1 MSQFLNIHFCD
12 CRGTFLR
19 VLCCFLLLGGVT
31 AQPKSQILEKEK
43 ISEGQYVHMKNGD
56 KIPGSEQSWALWRI
70 PGVGYELEDHFELAP
85 NPAAQL
91 LSQMPSKD
99 LSPELRRELASE
111 VKQTDLIVRYGMDR
125 KPISVRIQGKKLQ
138 DGTKVDVLKC
148 GVDGRQVRCDGN
160 IRQTKFSSREQREL
174 FYAMPFPMLLSMWLL
189 PDTLKTETI
198 QRQLVVLEFGKV
210 YEFQEAEET
219 IQPLGDET
227 ITIGDHKFG
236 AHRVQVRL
244 VYGSGKKLDIAIWHA
259 TPGLVFAMETPSL
272 PNERIALVQYKKYSA
287 F

>member
-1 MSQFLNIHFCD
+1 MSQLLNIHFCD
-12 CRGTFLR
+12 YRRAFLQA
-19 VLCCFLLLGGVT
+19 LCFFLLGGVS
-31 AQPKSQILEKEK
+31 AQLEAQILEKEK
-43 ISEGQYVHMKNGD
+43 ISEGQYVRMKNGD
-56 KIPGSEQSWALWRI
+56 KIPGSEQSWTLWRF

-99 LSPELRRELASE
+99 LSPELRRELAAE

-125 KPISVRIQGKKLQ
+125 TPMSISIQGKKLQ
-138 DGTKVDVLKC
+138 DGTKVDVVKC
-148 GVDGRQVRCDGN
+148 RVDGNQVRCDGN
-160 IRQTKFSSREQREL
+160 IRQTKFRGREQREL

-189 PDTLKTETI
+189 PDTLKTETM

-227 ITIGDHKFG
+227 ITIGDHKFE

-244 VYGSGKKLDIAIWHA
+244 KFESGKKLDLAIWHA
-259 TPGLVFAMETPSL
+259 TPGLVFAMETPSF
-272 PNERIALVQYKKYSA
+272 PNERIALVKYKKYSD